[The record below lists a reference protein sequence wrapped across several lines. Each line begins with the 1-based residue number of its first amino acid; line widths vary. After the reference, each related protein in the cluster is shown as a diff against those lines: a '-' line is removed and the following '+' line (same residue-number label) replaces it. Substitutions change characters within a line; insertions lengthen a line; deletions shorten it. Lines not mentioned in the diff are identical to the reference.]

1 MNIALFTDCYPP
13 TKNGVVTVV
22 VQLKKILEEMGHH
35 VVVVTVG
42 RGKPGCEDNEKNV
55 YRTRCI
61 VLPHDETQFF
71 AIPNISDIIRFL
83 KQHKIQII
91 HSHTEFAIGLTAAR
105 VGRLLNIPVIASTH
119 TMWELYYRH
128 YLKLLFWL
136 PKNIVRWVIRL
147 LYKPYYSLINVSQ
160 KAHDYYKKP
169 FMIPNTPSTIIPNAI
184 DSKKFISHEC
194 SAEEKDALRK
204 KLKIDEKDK
213 VVLYVGR
220 VVEEKRM
227 DELLEVLKRVA
238 DKRENTKVL
247 FVGDGARL
255 EKLKKNVTESGY
267 ESKILFTGFINWTE
281 LSGYYALGNVF
292 VTASLSEMHSMT
304 ILEALNLGI
313 PCVCRY
319 DTSFSD
325 TIFDGVNGYF
335 AASDEEMDEKI
346 LKVLNDDSLAEK
358 MSKNALETA
367 KHFTLDVHGKKTV
380 AYYQAVLDHYPQPVT
395 DEILQSAVAGACDK

>member
-71 AIPNISDIIRFL
+71 AIPNVSDIIRFL
-83 KQHKIQII
+83 KKHKIQII
-91 HSHTEFAIGLTAAR
+91 HSHTEFAMGITAAR
-105 VGRLLNIPVIASTH
+105 VGKLLNIPVVASTH

-128 YLKLLFWL
+128 YLKLLFWI
-136 PKNIVRWVIRL
+136 PKNIVRWVIRM
-147 LYKPYYSLINVSQ
+147 LYRPYYSLINVSE
-160 KAHDYYKKP
+160 KAHVYYKKD
-169 FMIPNTPSTIIPNAI
+169 FMVPDTPSTIIPNAI
-184 DSKKFISHEC
+184 DSKKFISHVC
-194 SAEEKDALRK
+194 SREEKEALMSR
-204 KLKIDEKDK
+204 LRIEKNDK

-227 DELLEVLKRVA
+227 DELLEVLKRVV
-238 DKRENTKVL
+238 DKREHTKVL
-247 FVGDGARL
+247 FVGAGARL
-255 EKLKKNVTESGY
+255 DKMKKNVLDSGY
-267 ESKILFTGFINWTE
+267 SSKIIFTGFINWSE
-281 LSGYYALGNVF
+281 LSGYYSLGNVF

-335 AASDEEMDEKI
+335 AYSDGEMDDKIIKI
-346 LKVLNDDSLAEK
+346 LDDEKLAQK
-358 MSKNALETA
+358 MSENALETA
-367 KHFTLDVHGKKTV
+367 RNFTLDVHGKKTV
-380 AYYQAVLDHYPQPVT
+380 AYYEAVLKAFPGPVT
-395 DEILQSAVAGACDK
+395 DEMLKNAVEGACSK